1 MTPQNSKPHDPESSP
16 NNISPKDTLFQQPQ
30 SQKFAFDEKVA
41 NVFDDMLERSI
52 PYYRD
57 TQKLCVDFLAH
68 FASSGR
74 IYDLG
79 CSTGNMLLAL
89 RERISGE
96 LIGLDSSPAMVE
108 KARAK
113 ASAYGA
119 AIEFVCADIMDFAYE
134 RAQGAI
140 ANYTLQ
146 FIRPPLRLKLLARI
160 HAALESSGVLLLSEK
175 TISHSALLDS
185 ALISYYHRYKASN
198 GYTKGEIATKREALE
213 NVLVPYSL
221 EENLALLRE
230 AGFAHV
236 EVLFKWANFATFIAV
251 K

>member
-1 MTPQNSKPHDPESSP
+1 MKHIE
-16 NNISPKDTLFQQPQ
+16 PKDTIFQQPQ
-30 SQKFAFDEKVA
+30 SQKFAFDEHVA

-57 TQKLCVDFLAH
+57 TQKLCVDFLER
-68 FASSGR
+68 FARSGR

-89 RERISGE
+89 REHVSGE
-96 LIGLDSSPAMVE
+96 LIGLDSAPAMIE

-119 AIEFVCADIMDFAYE
+119 AISFACADIMDFSYE
-134 RAQGAI
+134 RAQGVI

-146 FIRPPLRLKLLARI
+146 FIRPPLRLKLLTRI
-160 HAALESSGVLLLSEK
+160 HATLESKGILLLSEK

-185 ALISYYHRYKASN
+185 ALIAHYHHYKAIN

-213 NVLVPYSL
+213 NVLVPYSM